1 MPIFTQRTFSK
12 YHMGDNTIYS
22 HIDAVHAVS
31 PGADKRTDEIVKGVV
46 EQINCSGIISTIS
59 RKDAD
64 LNRPRSKDNEKAV
77 DEYRQ
82 TIREILEHLGIVNEE
97 GKLTKPYLHLAIHG
111 IQDRDDKKRIEIG
124 TRCGRT
130 CDLTIR
136 NWLRET
142 LSQKIYCN
150 VVVDVKYIGDIS
162 LTAHR
167 IGDSSGYSGY
177 GNLYN
182 AIQVEIS
189 RTLREKSRQE
199 LIKAFSDIIL
209 EFNSKFS
216 NS

>member
-1 MPIFTQRTFSK
+1 MVDFKHKNYIK

-31 PGADKRTDEIVKGVV
+31 PGADELTDEIVEGVV
-46 EQINCSGIISTIS
+46 EKINCSGIISTVS
-59 RKDAD
+59 RKKAD
-64 LNRPRSKDNEKAV
+64 LNRPRCEKNKDAV

-82 TIREILEHLGIVNEE
+82 TIREILDHLGIVNEK
-97 GKLTKPYLHLAIHG
+97 GKLIKPYLHLAIHG
-111 IQDRDDKKRIEIG
+111 MANREEKDIEIG
-124 TRCGRT
+124 TRFGRT
-130 CDLTIR
+130 CDPLVR
-136 NWLRET
+136 DWFEEA
-142 LSQKIYCN
+142 LSKKIDCKI
-150 VVVDVKYIGDIS
+150 VVDKEFIGDIS

-209 EFNSKFS
+209 EFNSKFC